1 VPHAS
6 PQLWA
11 AMLVANYR
19 RHAHP
24 ASATPSHSRPIATGS
39 PHRRLPTSTFLRSL
53 SAPPRSIPT
62 APTTTLVRAS
72 PQTTILVRASDPV
85 PTLPP
90 CVPENPRH
98 TTSSPGPPSLAARLW
113 RSFDGGVGKERTS
126 KAIASPRAQE
136 RIEPVACRQK
146 SSRLSLN
153 PHPTRG
159 SPARSFRPHS
169 KVCRAIRSKR
179 FGVGRELPKSMP
191 ERSIAKGQLPP
202 KEQQGSPACEPNRA
216 PGLSARQSRRIY
228 GGVGVAARPTP
239 RPSCPSARALK
250 TNSKCPAET
259 LANRQR
265 QEHPHAPTLSLRLSV
280 SSLPHPS
287 LPSFALSHLRTA
299 ALSLFLPLS
308 RNPPHQSCAKFFG
321 FAHHSPEILVSCAA

>member
-1 VPHAS
+1 
-6 PQLWA
+6 
-11 AMLVANYR
+11 MLVANHH

-24 ASATPSHSRPIATGS
+24 ASATRSHSRPIATAS
-39 PHRRLPTSTFLRSL
+39 PHRRLPISAVLRSL
-53 SAPPRSIPT
+53 SAPPRSRPEQPRLCAHHTKQPLLCALLTPFPRSPLAFPKFHVILPT
-62 APTTTLVRAS
+62 
-72 PQTTILVRASDPV
+72 
-85 PTLPP
+85 
-90 CVPENPRH
+90 
-98 TTSSPGPPSLAARLW
+98 SPGPPSLAARLW

-136 RIEPVACRQK
+136 RTEPVALRQK

-159 SPARSFRPHS
+159 SPARSFRPQS
-169 KVCRAIRSKR
+169 KVFQEIRSKR
-179 FGVGRELPKSMP
+179 FGVGRELPKSAP
-191 ERSIAKGQLPP
+191 ERKAAKGQLPP

-259 LANRQR
+259 LANR
-265 QEHPHAPTLSLRLSV
+265 
-280 SSLPHPS
+280 
-287 LPSFALSHLRTA
+287 
-299 ALSLFLPLS
+299 
-308 RNPPHQSCAKFFG
+308 
-321 FAHHSPEILVSCAA
+321 